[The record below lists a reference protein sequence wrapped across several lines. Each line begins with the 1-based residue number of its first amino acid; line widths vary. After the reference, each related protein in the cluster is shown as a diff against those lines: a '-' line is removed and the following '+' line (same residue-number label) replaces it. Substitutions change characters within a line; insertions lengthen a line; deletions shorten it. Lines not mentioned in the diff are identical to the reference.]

1 MNYLKN
7 IFPLLLIF
15 YFFLPS
21 LSSAEKTS
29 KEKSEN
35 LPVVI
40 TADEMTADQKS
51 NHIIFVGNVVA
62 KQGDLTISSDEM
74 TVYNTKNKKVG
85 KIVALG
91 NVKMNKGAQFAESD
105 RLEYFEKDSKI
116 VLTGNPH
123 AWENDNEIFGTKMI
137 FYVDKEIFIVS
148 GSRVFI
154 YPEEKKKNKK
164 VALKRS
170 SNK

>member
-21 LSSAEKTS
+21 VSSAEKTL

-35 LPVVI
+35 LPVEI
-40 TADEMTADQKS
+40 TAEKMTANQKT
-51 NHIIFVGNVVA
+51 NQIIFEGNVVA

-74 TVYNTKNKKVG
+74 TVHNKENNKLG

-91 NVKMNKGAQFAESD
+91 NVKMNKGDQFAESE
-105 RLEYFEKDSKI
+105 RAEYFEKEGKI
-116 VLTGNPH
+116 VLTGDPH

-137 FYVDKEIFIVS
+137 FYVEKEIFVVF
-148 GSRVFI
+148 GSKIFI
-154 YPEEKKKNKK
+154 YPEERKKTKK
-164 VALKRS
+164 
-170 SNK
+170 